1 MTRTPDTTDVL
12 RTAAGI
18 GLCGAVVQYV
28 VARHYLQIEWGISL
42 PVPLVWWAVA
52 GAAGVLGAPLLLVGL
67 GRGTARLVALP
78 WARLVF
84 TWVLPCLAAHLVW
97 LAVTLVVLRR
107 INPGLLGVPA
117 RDSREVLSIVL
128 LPPPELSLLY
138 VLALFP
144 VLAKLVQRVPA
155 AAVVA
160 VLAAAT
166 LLTETLTLAVF
177 LAAGLR
183 LAADTDRLV
192 ATASRRNLVLRGAV
206 ALVGAAVLG
215 VDRFPAGL
223 ATVVAG
229 LAALPFGLTVAA
241 LAQGRLL
248 VALGAA
254 AVPGYLLMIPC
265 LAVADKILLAR
276 LSVQGPGVQLVVAAV
291 EPAVLAAAVV
301 LGGIVL
307 VALGRRVRARVP
319 AVAAR

>member
-1 MTRTPDTTDVL
+1 MTRTPDTTGAL
-12 RTAAGI
+12 ATAAGI
-18 GLCGAVVQYV
+18 GLCGAVVEYV
-28 VARHYLQIEWGISL
+28 VGRHYLQIEWAISL
-42 PVPLVWWAVA
+42 PVPLVWWAVG
-52 GAAGVLGAPLLLVGL
+52 GAAGVLGAALFLVHL

-78 WARLVF
+78 WPRLVL
-84 TWVLPCLAAHLVW
+84 TWVVPCLAAHLGW

-107 INPGLLGVPA
+107 FNPGLPGVPLL
-117 RDSREVLSIVL
+117 DSRDLLSVVL
-128 LPPPELSLLY
+128 LTPREFSLLY

-144 VLAKLVQRVPA
+144 VLAKLLERVPA

-166 LLTETLTLAVF
+166 LLTETVTFAVF

-183 LAADTDRLV
+183 LSGETDRLI
-192 ATASRRNLVLRGAV
+192 ATASRRNLVLRGAM

-241 LAQGRLL
+241 LARGRLL
-248 VALGAA
+248 AAMGAA
-254 AVPGYLLMIPC
+254 AVPGYLLLVPG
-265 LAVADKILLAR
+265 LALADKILLPR
-276 LSVQGPGVQLVVAAV
+276 LSVQGSAVQLAVAAA
-291 EPAVLAAAVV
+291 EPAALTAAIV

-307 VALGRRVRARVP
+307 AALGRQVRARVP
-319 AVAAR
+319 AVAR